1 MSRRKR
7 LTWQQRNADP
17 YTMNQDKM
25 NPPVEDYMTGEPSSW
40 AEEPVEDLSR
50 FEQEGRNELS
60 MPAMLDNTHDHKDV
74 DEAMD
79 GQPYDNAGSFK
90 PTDTNGVSDGPTNP
104 RQAAQRAA
112 QMQRYAEKK
121 ALQCVRIAG
130 LLLPTASDDVIT
142 EQALDFMS
150 MPDDALVATIL
161 RLAEAEEL
169 SRIAEEDEEEHDESD
184 KDASLTPDQML
195 RQMQA
200 EAKSAKKAED
210 EDEDEDEDE
219 ESDKESSIADLVQKE
234 VQAALKAAGLKSAE
248 DHEDEDE
255 SDKDASTVTAGDDEE
270 EEEEESKEAS
280 LADIIRTEVQA
291 ALKAAGLKAAGDDED
306 EDEDDSDKEASLD
319 SMLAELNALERDGMQ
334 HDSLVY
340 SEDDE
345 EDMEHDSCGDEW
357 TPVGGDSMH
366 DGMEMEDD
374 LDAMLTGMEEEAMGM
389 GMGLDLMPAMDTFD
403 DDAMMAGDEDLEA
416 MMSRQYS
423 TQPAG
428 QRQASTKKNIQSLGQ
443 VKASSAQ
450 GGGDVLSNLW
460 TSAPDVSDAF
470 SKGEF

>member
-7 LTWQQRNADP
+7 LTWQRSADP
-17 YTMNQDKM
+17 YTMNQDKT
-25 NPPVEDYMTGEPSSW
+25 NPPVEDYMTGEPSAW

-50 FEQEGRNELS
+50 FEQEGRNEVS
-60 MPAMLDNTHDHKDV
+60 MPTMLDNTHDHKDV

-121 ALQCVRIAG
+121 ALQCVRIAS
-130 LLLPTASDDVIT
+130 LLIPTASDEVIT

-169 SRIAEEDEEEHDESD
+169 SRLAGDDEEEDHDESD
-184 KDASLTPDQML
+184 KDASLTPDEML

-200 EAKSAKKAED
+200 EAKQAASKDAEDD

-234 VQAALKAAGLKSAE
+234 VQAALKAAGLKMAE
-248 DHEDEDE
+248 EDEDE

-291 ALKAAGLKAAGDDED
+291 ALKAAGLKVAEDHDDED
-306 EDEDDSDKEASLD
+306 EDSDKEASLD

-357 TPVGGDSMH
+357 APVGGDSMH

-428 QRQASTKKNIQSLGQ
+428 QRQASTKKNIQSLGR
-443 VKASSAQ
+443 VKESSAQ